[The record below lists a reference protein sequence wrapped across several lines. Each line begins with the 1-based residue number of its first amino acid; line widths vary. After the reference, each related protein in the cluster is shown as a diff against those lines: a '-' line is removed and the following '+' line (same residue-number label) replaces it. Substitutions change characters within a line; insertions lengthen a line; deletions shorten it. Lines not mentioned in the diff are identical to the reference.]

1 MHQGFDDEKGMVPA
15 SNEAPGHTTAEP
27 TDSTGDGSPD
37 CADVSMSNVRVIL
50 AVMLGYS
57 NCQTQARVPPESA

>member
-37 CADVSMSNVRVIL
+37 CADVSMSNVCGSYL
-50 AVMLGYS
+50 
-57 NCQTQARVPPESA
+57 Q